1 VGKKPLK
8 VGDFMFDGEYKHTI
22 DSKGRLMIPSKYRDV
37 IAGEELCILTA
48 FSDCLSIYP
57 KSTFREHTRGLTGIS
72 STDRKRMR
80 MKRYILSNTRET
92 DLDPQGRILVSKEQR
107 EKAGLGKEVI
117 IVGMDDYFEVW
128 DPERYAEES
137 IYGSNEEM
145 ADEAFELGFT
155 L

>member
-1 VGKKPLK
+1 
-8 VGDFMFDGEYKHTI
+8 MFDGEYRHAI
-22 DSKGRLMIPSKYRDV
+22 DAKGRLMIPSRYRDV
-37 IAGEELCILTA
+37 ISGEELCILTA
-48 FSDCLSIYP
+48 FSDCLSVYP
-57 KSTFREHTRGLTGIS
+57 KSTFREHTKGLTGIS

-92 DLDPQGRILVSKEQR
+92 DLDPQGRILISKEQR
-107 EKAGLGKEVI
+107 EKACLKKDVV

-128 DPERYAEES
+128 DSELYEKES

-145 ADEAFELGFT
+145 ADEAYELGFT

>member
-1 VGKKPLK
+1 
-8 VGDFMFDGEYKHTI
+8 
-22 DSKGRLMIPSKYRDV
+22 
-37 IAGEELCILTA
+37 
-48 FSDCLSIYP
+48 
-57 KSTFREHTRGLTGIS
+57 
-72 STDRKRMR
+72 

>member
-1 VGKKPLK
+1 
-8 VGDFMFDGEYKHTI
+8 MFDGEYRHTI

-37 IAGEELCILTA
+37 IAGEELCIVTA
-48 FSDCLSIYP
+48 FSDCLSVYP
-57 KSTFREHTRGLTGIS
+57 KSTFREHTRSLTGIS

-92 DLDPQGRILVSKEQR
+92 ELDPQGRILVGKDQR
-107 EKAGLGKEVI
+107 EKAGLKKEVV

-128 DPERYAEES
+128 DPELYERES
-137 IYGSNEEM
+137 VYGSNEEM